1 VKTIG
6 LKITWFYGFFF
17 VSGFCSLVYEVVWL
31 RLAMAK
37 FGITTPMVS
46 IVLSV
51 FMAGLGLGSWAGG
64 RFIRRFDRSAAVL
77 PLRLYAV
84 LELLIG
90 VSGILAPL
98 TINAGAGVLAGAGN
112 NLVWNSSTYY
122 LASGGWI
129 LLALLPWCTC
139 MGATFPFAM
148 AAIRRLSSGDSGHSF
163 SYLYLANVLGAVLG
177 TLVPAFFLIELF
189 GFKGTLRIAIALNAA
204 LALAIILVSL
214 ALPSAAAVDMEETVV
229 PAASPDARHA
239 SALWLLFTTG
249 LASMAMEVIW
259 ILQFTVYLGNV
270 VYAFAVILAIY
281 LAATFLGS
289 TAYRKWMRG
298 HSGTIFSVVW
308 IPLGLAALLPLLFAD
323 PRLPLPE
330 AGVSTIIDLAWGAV
344 RAVLGIG
351 LFSGSIGFLTP
362 MLVDRRSGGDPN
374 RAGAAY
380 AVNVIGCILG
390 PLVAGFCIL
399 PWAGE
404 RWGLCLLALPLFAIG
419 FFSSTSH
426 RPAFG
431 GAILASIL
439 LVLLTKDFG
448 TKFPRRIELRDY
460 TATVIATGEG
470 MERRLL
476 VNGVGMTK
484 LTPITKMMVHL
495 PLSFRQKPAKNG
507 LVICFGMGTSF
518 RSMLSWGIDTTVVEL
533 VPSVPKLF
541 GYFHED
547 GPSLL
552 RSPLAHV
559 VVDDGR
565 RFLDRSSEQFDV
577 IAADPP
583 PPVGA
588 PTSSLLYSEEFY
600 AIIKRHLRTGGIVQV
615 WCPGGDA
622 ATMSAISKALREAF
636 PYLRAYESIE
646 GWGVHFLASMQP
658 IAAATPAEL
667 ARRMPASAAR
677 DLVEWNSDETPE
689 EMFDDV
695 LADGETHL
703 SGLIAQAPS
712 APPIQDDR
720 PVNEYFLLRHAVR
733 RFSVAGYH
741 RRTSAPGQLESAAR
755 RVE

>member
-1 VKTIG
+1 
-6 LKITWFYGFFF
+6 
-17 VSGFCSLVYEVVWL
+17 
-31 RLAMAK
+31 
-37 FGITTPMVS
+37 
-46 IVLSV
+46 
-51 FMAGLGLGSWAGG
+51 
-64 RFIRRFDRSAAVL
+64 
-77 PLRLYAV
+77 
-84 LELLIG
+84 
-90 VSGILAPL
+90 
-98 TINAGAGVLAGAGN
+98 
-112 NLVWNSSTYY
+112 
-122 LASGGWI
+122 
-129 LLALLPWCTC
+129 

-148 AAIRRLSSGDSGHSF
+148 AAIRRLSASESGHSF

-189 GFKGTLRIAIALNAA
+189 GFKGTLHIAIALNAA
-204 LALAIILVSL
+204 LALAVVLVSF
-214 ALPSAAAVDMEETVV
+214 AAPSSRAVDTEQTPR
-229 PAASPDARHA
+229 PAASPDADSRRA
-239 SALWLLFTTG
+239 STLWLLFTTG

-259 ILQFTVYLGNV
+259 IRQFTVYLGNL

-289 TAYRKWMRG
+289 SAYRKSMRS
-298 HSGTIFSVVW
+298 HTGTIFSAVW

-330 AGVSTIIDLAWGAV
+330 AGQSTIAGLAWGAV
-344 RAVLGIG
+344 RAALGIG
-351 LFSGSIGFLTP
+351 FFSGSIGFLTP
-362 MLVDRRSGGDPN
+362 MLVDRRSLGDPD

-380 AVNVIGCILG
+380 AVNVLGCILG
-390 PLVAGFCIL
+390 PLLAGFCIL

-404 RWGLCLLALPLFAIG
+404 RWGLCLLALPLLAIG
-419 FFSSTSH
+419 FVSATSN
-426 RPAFG
+426 RRAAFG
-431 GAILASIL
+431 GTVLAALL

-448 TKFPRRIELRDY
+448 SKFPRRIELRDH

-470 MERRLL
+470 MSRRLL

-495 PLSFRQKPAKNG
+495 PLSFRQTPAKNG

-518 RSMLSWGIDTTVVEL
+518 RSMLSWGIDVTVVEL

-547 GPSLL
+547 GPGLL

-559 VVDDGR
+559 VIDDGR

-583 PPVGA
+583 PPIGA

-600 AIIKRHLRTGGIVQV
+600 AIVKRHLRSGGIVQV

-622 ATMSAISKALREAF
+622 ATMSAIAKALRVAF

-667 ARRMPASAAR
+667 ARRMPANAAK
-677 DLVEWNSDETPE
+677 DLIEWDSDETAE
-689 EMFDDV
+689 DMFDDV
-695 LADGETHL
+695 LADGEKPL
-703 SGLIAQAPS
+703 SGFIASDPS

-720 PVNEYFLLRHAVR
+720 PVNEYFLLRQA
-733 RFSVAGYH
+733 FH
-741 RRTSAPGQLESAAR
+741 RP
-755 RVE
+755 